1 MVADVSGKGVSS
13 ALLAS
18 LLQGALIAASDHPER
33 AWRCACA
40 ASTGFLLERTR
51 GEKYATVFQS
61 LLHRDGK
68 LSYVNAA
75 HCPPLVIRA
84 NGALSELEVTGMPVG
99 LIEGAEF
106 TLAEEQL
113 SPGDKLLIYSDGVT
127 EAQNSA
133 GDFFGKKRLREVVA
147 AHASQSAAAVHD
159 ASAGGRDGI
168 YRRRGAIRRHHRAGS
183 GVQRVAALKNNN
195 LGDLGTWPLMFYPQ

>member
-1 MVADVSGKGVSS
+1 M
-13 ALLAS
+13 ALRIRRLN
-18 LLQGALIAASDHPER
+18 
-33 AWRCACA
+33 
-40 ASTGFLLERTR
+40 GFLLERTC

-99 LIEGAEF
+99 MMEGAEF

-133 GDFFGKKRLREVVA
+133 GDFFGKKRLREVVT
-147 AHASQSAAAVHD
+147 AHAAQGAAAVHD
-159 ASAGGRDGI
+159 AVLEAVTAFTGGAAQSDDITTLVVEYSA
-168 YRRRGAIRRHHRAGS
+168 
-183 GVQRVAALKNNN
+183 
-195 LGDLGTWPLMFYPQ
+195 